1 MSTKIHFSEKVFDLD
16 SISEKV
22 NNWKSKNHVVFT
34 NGCFDILHLGH
45 LDYLFKASKLGDKLI
60 VGVNTDKSIQRI
72 KGENRPIQNESSRAS
87 ILAALSCVDAV
98 VLFQE
103 DTPKQLIEL
112 IQPNTLVKGAD
123 YKIEDIVG
131 SDFVIANGGSV
142 ETIPFLKGYSTSHII
157 NSIKNG

>member
-1 MSTKIHFSEKVFDLD
+1 MSAKTHFSEKVFDLD

-22 NNWKSKNHVVFT
+22 NNWKSKNHIVFT

-45 LDYLFKASKLGDKLI
+45 IDYLFKASKLGDKLI
-60 VGVNTDKSIQRI
+60 VGINTDKSIQRI
-72 KGENRPIQNESSRAS
+72 KGEHRPIQNEFSRAS
-87 ILAALSCVDAV
+87 ILASLSCVDAV
-98 VLFQE
+98 VLFRE

-123 YKIEDIVG
+123 YEVENIVG
-131 SDFVIANGGSV
+131 SNFVIANGGSV
-142 ETIPFLKGYSTSHII
+142 ETIPFLEGYSTSHII

>member
-22 NNWKSKNHVVFT
+22 NNWKSKNHIVFT

-45 LDYLFKASKLGDKLI
+45 IDYLFKASKLGDKLI

>member
-1 MSTKIHFSEKVFDLD
+1 MSTKTHFSEKIFDLY

-22 NNWKSKNHVVFT
+22 NNWKRKNHIVFT

-45 LDYLFKASKLGDKLI
+45 IDYLFKASKFGDKLI
-60 VGVNTDKSIQRI
+60 VGLNADKSIQRI
-72 KGENRPIQNESSRAS
+72 KGESRPIQNESSRAS
-87 ILAALSCVDAV
+87 ILASLSCVDAV
-98 VLFQE
+98 VLFHD

-123 YKIEDIVG
+123 YKVKDIIG

-142 ETIPFLKGYSTSHII
+142 ETIPFLEGYSTSHII

>member
-1 MSTKIHFSEKVFDLD
+1 MSNKTHFSEKVFDLD

-22 NNWKSKNHVVFT
+22 NNWKSKNHIVFT

-45 LDYLFKASKLGDKLI
+45 IDYLFKASKLGDKLI

-87 ILAALSCVDAV
+87 ILAALNCVDAV
-98 VLFQE
+98 VLFHE

-123 YKIEDIVG
+123 YKIEDIIG
-131 SDFVIANGGSV
+131 NDLVIANGGSV
-142 ETIPFLKGYSTSHII
+142 KTIPFLKGYSTSHII

>member
-1 MSTKIHFSEKVFDLD
+1 MSTKTHFSEKIFDLY

-22 NNWKSKNHVVFT
+22 NNWKRKNHIVFT

-45 LDYLFKASKLGDKLI
+45 IDYLFKASKFGDKLI
-60 VGVNTDKSIQRI
+60 VGLNADKSIQRI
-72 KGENRPIQNESSRAS
+72 KGESRPIQNESSRAS
-87 ILAALSCVDAV
+87 ILASLSCVDAV
-98 VLFQE
+98 VLFHD

-123 YKIEDIVG
+123 YKVKDIIG

-142 ETIPFLKGYSTSHII
+142 ETIPFLEGYSTSHII
-157 NSIKNG
+157 KSIKNG

>member
-1 MSTKIHFSEKVFDLD
+1 MSTKTHFSEKIFDLD

-22 NNWKSKNHVVFT
+22 NNWKSKNHIVFT

-45 LDYLFKASKLGDKLI
+45 IDYLFKASKLGDKLI
-60 VGVNTDKSIQRI
+60 VGLNTDKSIQHI

-87 ILAALSCVDAV
+87 ILASLSCVDAV
-98 VLFQE
+98 VLFHQ

>member
-1 MSTKIHFSEKVFDLD
+1 MSAKTHFSEKVFDLD

-22 NNWKSKNHVVFT
+22 NNWKSKNHIVFT

-45 LDYLFKASKLGDKLI
+45 IDYLFKASKLGDKLI
-60 VGVNTDKSIQRI
+60 VGINTDKSIQRI
-72 KGENRPIQNESSRAS
+72 KGENRPIQNEFSRTS
-87 ILAALSCVDAV
+87 ILASLSCVDAV
-98 VLFQE
+98 VLFHE

-123 YKIEDIVG
+123 YEVENIVG
-131 SDFVIANGGSV
+131 SNFVIANGGSV
-142 ETIPFLKGYSTSHII
+142 ETIPFLEGYSTSHII

>member
-1 MSTKIHFSEKVFDLD
+1 MSTKTHFSEKVFNLD

-22 NNWKSKNHVVFT
+22 NNWKSNNHIVFT
-34 NGCFDILHLGH
+34 NGCFDILHIGH
-45 LDYLFKASKLGDKLI
+45 IDYLFKASKLGDKLI

-98 VLFQE
+98 VLFHE

>member
-1 MSTKIHFSEKVFDLD
+1 MSTKTHFSEKVFDLD

-22 NNWKSKNHVVFT
+22 NNWKSKNHIVFT

-45 LDYLFKASKLGDKLI
+45 IDYLFKASKLGDKLI
-60 VGVNTDKSIQRI
+60 VGINTDESIQRI

-87 ILAALSCVDAV
+87 ILAALNCVDAV
-98 VLFQE
+98 VLFHE
-103 DTPKQLIEL
+103 DSPKQLIEL

-142 ETIPFLKGYSTSHII
+142 KTIPFLEGYSTSHII
-157 NSIKNG
+157 HSIKNG

>member
-1 MSTKIHFSEKVFDLD
+1 MSTKTHFSEKVFDLD

-22 NNWKSKNHVVFT
+22 NNWKSKNHIVFT

-45 LDYLFKASKLGDKLI
+45 IDYLFKASKLGDKLI
-60 VGVNTDKSIQRI
+60 VGINTDKSIQRI
-72 KGENRPIQNESSRAS
+72 KGENRPIQNEFSRTS
-87 ILAALSCVDAV
+87 ILASLSCVDAV
-98 VLFQE
+98 VLFHE

-123 YKIEDIVG
+123 YEVEDIVG
-131 SDFVIANGGSV
+131 SNFVIANGGSV
-142 ETIPFLKGYSTSHII
+142 ETIPFLEGYSTSHII

>member
-1 MSTKIHFSEKVFDLD
+1 MSAKTHFSEKVFDLD

-22 NNWKSKNHVVFT
+22 NNWKSKNHIVFT

-45 LDYLFKASKLGDKLI
+45 IDYLFKASKFGDKLI
-60 VGVNTDKSIQRI
+60 VGINTDKSIQRI
-72 KGENRPIQNESSRAS
+72 KGENRPIQNEFSRTS
-87 ILAALSCVDAV
+87 ILASLSCVDAV
-98 VLFQE
+98 VLFHE

-123 YKIEDIVG
+123 YEVEDIVG
-131 SDFVIANGGSV
+131 SNFVIANGGSV
-142 ETIPFLKGYSTSHII
+142 ETIPFLEGYSTSHII

>member
-1 MSTKIHFSEKVFDLD
+1 MSTKTHFSEKVFDLY

-22 NNWKSKNHVVFT
+22 NNWKRKNHIVFT
-34 NGCFDILHLGH
+34 NGCFDILHFGH
-45 LDYLFKASKLGDKLI
+45 IDYLFKASKLGDKLI
-60 VGVNTDKSIQRI
+60 VGLNTDKSIQRI

-87 ILAALSCVDAV
+87 ILASLSCVDAV
-98 VLFQE
+98 VLFHD

-123 YKIEDIVG
+123 YKVKDIIG
-131 SDFVIANGGSV
+131 SDFVIANGGSI
-142 ETIPFLKGYSTSHII
+142 ETIPFLEGYSTSHII

>member
-1 MSTKIHFSEKVFDLD
+1 VSAKTHFSEKVFDLD
-16 SISEKV
+16 TISEKV
-22 NNWKSKNHVVFT
+22 NNWKSKNHIVFT

-45 LDYLFKASKLGDKLI
+45 IDYLFKASKLGDKLI
-60 VGVNTDKSIQRI
+60 VGLNADKSIQRI

-87 ILAALSCVDAV
+87 VLASLSCVDAV
-98 VLFQE
+98 VLFHE
-103 DTPKQLIEL
+103 DNPKQLIEL

-123 YKIEDIVG
+123 YKIKDIIG

-142 ETIPFLKGYSTSHII
+142 ETIAFLEGYSTSHII

>member
-1 MSTKIHFSEKVFDLD
+1 MSAKTHFSEKVFDLD

-22 NNWKSKNHVVFT
+22 NNWKSKNHIVFT

-45 LDYLFKASKLGDKLI
+45 IDYLFKASKFGDKLI
-60 VGVNTDKSIQRI
+60 VGINTDKSIQRI
-72 KGENRPIQNESSRAS
+72 KGENRPIQDEFSRTS
-87 ILAALSCVDAV
+87 ILASLSCVDAV
-98 VLFQE
+98 VLFHE

-123 YKIEDIVG
+123 YEVEDIVG
-131 SDFVIANGGSV
+131 SNFVIANGGSV
-142 ETIPFLKGYSTSHII
+142 ETIPFLEGYSTSHII

>member
-1 MSTKIHFSEKVFDLD
+1 MSTKTHFSEKIFDLD
-16 SISEKV
+16 SISDKV
-22 NNWKSKNHVVFT
+22 NNWKSKNHIVFT

-45 LDYLFKASKLGDKLI
+45 IDYLFKASKLGDKLI
-60 VGVNTDKSIQRI
+60 VGVNTDTSIQRI

-87 ILAALSCVDAV
+87 ILAGLSCVDAV
-98 VLFQE
+98 VLFHE

>member
-1 MSTKIHFSEKVFDLD
+1 MSDKTHFSEKVFDLD
-16 SISEKV
+16 SIIEKV
-22 NNWKSKNHVVFT
+22 NNWKGMKHIVFT

-45 LDYLFKASKLGDKLI
+45 IDYLFKASKLGDKLI
-60 VGVNTDKSIQRI
+60 VGINTDKSSQRI

-98 VLFQE
+98 VLFHE

-123 YKIEDIVG
+123 YKIEDVVG
-131 SDFVIANGGSV
+131 SDFVIANGGIV

>member
-1 MSTKIHFSEKVFDLD
+1 MSTKIHFLEKVFDLD

-22 NNWKSKNHVVFT
+22 NNWKSKNHIVFT

-45 LDYLFKASKLGDKLI
+45 IDYLFKASKLGDKLI
-60 VGVNTDKSIQRI
+60 VGINTDKSIQRI
-72 KGENRPIQNESSRAS
+72 KGENRPIQSESSRAS

-98 VLFQE
+98 VLFHE

-123 YKIEDIVG
+123 YKIEDVVG

-142 ETIPFLKGYSTSHII
+142 ETIPFLEGYSTSHII
-157 NSIKNG
+157 KSIKNG

>member
-1 MSTKIHFSEKVFDLD
+1 MSAKTHFSEKVFDLD

-22 NNWKSKNHVVFT
+22 NNWKSKNHIVFT

-45 LDYLFKASKLGDKLI
+45 IDYLFKASKLGDKLI
-60 VGVNTDKSIQRI
+60 VGINTDKSIQRI
-72 KGENRPIQNESSRAS
+72 KGENRPIQSESSRAS

-98 VLFQE
+98 VLFHE

-123 YKIEDIVG
+123 YKIEDVVG
-131 SDFVIANGGSV
+131 SDFVIANGGIV
-142 ETIPFLKGYSTSHII
+142 ETIPFLKDYSTSHII

>member
-1 MSTKIHFSEKVFDLD
+1 MSTKTHFSEKVFDLD

-22 NNWKSKNHVVFT
+22 NNWKSKNHIVFT

-45 LDYLFKASKLGDKLI
+45 IDYLFKASKLGDKLI
-60 VGVNTDKSIQRI
+60 VGINTDKSIQRI
-72 KGENRPIQNESSRAS
+72 KGENRPIQNEFSRTS
-87 ILAALSCVDAV
+87 ILASLSCVDAV
-98 VLFQE
+98 VLFHE

-123 YKIEDIVG
+123 YEVEDIVG
-131 SDFVIANGGSV
+131 SNFVITNGGSV
-142 ETIPFLKGYSTSHII
+142 ETIPFLEGYSTSHII

>member
-1 MSTKIHFSEKVFDLD
+1 MSTKTHFSEKVFDLH

-22 NNWKSKNHVVFT
+22 NNWKSKNHIVFT

-45 LDYLFKASKLGDKLI
+45 IDYLFKASKLGDKLI
-60 VGVNTDKSIQRI
+60 VGINTDKSIQRI
-72 KGENRPIQNESSRAS
+72 KGENRPIQNEFSRTS
-87 ILAALSCVDAV
+87 ILASLSCVDAV
-98 VLFQE
+98 VLFHE

-123 YKIEDIVG
+123 YEVEDIVG
-131 SDFVIANGGSV
+131 SNFVITNGGSV
-142 ETIPFLKGYSTSHII
+142 ETIPFLEGYSTSHII

>member
-1 MSTKIHFSEKVFDLD
+1 MSAKTHFSEKVFDLD

-22 NNWKSKNHVVFT
+22 NNWKSKNHIVFT

-45 LDYLFKASKLGDKLI
+45 IDYLFKASKLGDKLI
-60 VGVNTDKSIQRI
+60 VGINTDKSIQRI
-72 KGENRPIQNESSRAS
+72 KGENRPIQDEFSRTS
-87 ILAALSCVDAV
+87 ILASLSCVDAV
-98 VLFQE
+98 VLFHE

-123 YKIEDIVG
+123 YEVEDIVG
-131 SDFVIANGGSV
+131 SNFVIANGGSV
-142 ETIPFLKGYSTSHII
+142 ETIPFLEGYSTSHII

>member
-1 MSTKIHFSEKVFDLD
+1 MDA
-16 SISEKV
+16 ISKKV
-22 NNWKSKNHVVFT
+22 NNWKGKNHIVFT

-45 LDYLFKASKLGDKLI
+45 IDYLFKASKLGDKLI

-72 KGENRPIQNESSRAS
+72 KGENRPIQNESSRVS
-87 ILAALSCVDAV
+87 IMAALSCVDAV
-98 VLFQE
+98 VLFHE

-112 IQPNTLVKGAD
+112 IQPNTLVKGDD

-131 SDFVIANGGSV
+131 GDFVIANGGSV

-157 NSIKNG
+157 SSIKNG

>member
-1 MSTKIHFSEKVFDLD
+1 VSTKTHFSEKIFDLD
-16 SISEKV
+16 SISDKV
-22 NNWKSKNHVVFT
+22 NNWKSKNHIVFT

-45 LDYLFKASKLGDKLI
+45 IDYLFKASKLGDKLI
-60 VGVNTDKSIQRI
+60 VGVNTDTSIQRI

-87 ILAALSCVDAV
+87 ILAGLSCVDAV
-98 VLFQE
+98 VLFHE

>member
-45 LDYLFKASKLGDKLI
+45 IDYLFKASKLGDKLI

>member
-1 MSTKIHFSEKVFDLD
+1 MSTKTHFSEKVFDLD

-22 NNWKSKNHVVFT
+22 NNWKSKNHIVFT

-45 LDYLFKASKLGDKLI
+45 IDYLFKASKLGDKLI
-60 VGVNTDKSIQRI
+60 VGLNADKSIQRI

-87 ILAALSCVDAV
+87 ILASLSCVDAV
-98 VLFQE
+98 VLFHGN
-103 DTPKQLIEL
+103 TPKQLIEL

-123 YKIEDIVG
+123 YKVKDIIG

-142 ETIPFLKGYSTSHII
+142 ETIPFLEGYSTSHII

>member
-1 MSTKIHFSEKVFDLD
+1 MSTKTHFSEKVFDLH

-22 NNWKSKNHVVFT
+22 NNWKDKNHIVFT

-45 LDYLFKASKLGDKLI
+45 IDYLFKASKLGDKLI
-60 VGVNTDKSIQRI
+60 VGVNSDQSIQRI
-72 KGENRPIQNESSRAS
+72 KRENRPIQNECSRAS

-98 VLFQE
+98 VLFFE

-142 ETIPFLKGYSTSHII
+142 KTIPFLKGYSTSHII
-157 NSIKNG
+157 NSIKND